1 MMLKMGSYL
10 RIAMA
15 YAIAVFGAGFV
26 LGSIRVL
33 FVVPRTGA
41 RAAELLELPLMISV
55 CFLAAGWVT
64 QRLGA
69 DAPLGPRLVVG
80 FAALALLL
88 AAEAATGVV
97 VRGLSV
103 RDALINPDP
112 ISGSLYYL
120 SLALFAVLPALRG
133 RRHDRAARR

>member
-1 MMLKMGSYL
+1 MLKMGSYL
-10 RIAMA
+10 RIAIG
-15 YAIAVFGAGFV
+15 YAITVFGAGFV

-64 QRLGA
+64 RRLGT
-69 DAPLGPRLVVG
+69 DAPLGPRLAVG

-88 AAEAATGVV
+88 AAEAVTGVV

-103 RDALINPDP
+103 RDALISPDP
-112 ISGSLYYL
+112 ISGSLYYF

-133 RRHDRAARR
+133 RRRDRAARR